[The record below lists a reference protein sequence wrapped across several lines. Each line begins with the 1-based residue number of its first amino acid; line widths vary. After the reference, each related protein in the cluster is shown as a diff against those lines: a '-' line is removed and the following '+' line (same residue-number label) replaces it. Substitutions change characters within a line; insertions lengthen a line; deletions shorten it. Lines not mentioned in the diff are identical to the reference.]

1 MIREVSKF
9 TRSSSRFDLTIQLQA
24 GKLRKTIL
32 NSNFLGVKQ
41 ATNTGHG
48 TDEDNYTVLLI
59 LTDGVIT
66 DLQ

>member
-1 MIREVSKF
+1 MHIYNKI
-9 TRSSSRFDLTIQLQA
+9 LT
-24 GKLRKTIL
+24 
-32 NSNFLGVKQ
+32 FLGIKQ
-41 ATNTGHG
+41 ATNAGQG